1 MYVGVGKKSSFT
13 VLRTWVDT
21 RMDSIEAGRVIS
33 AVSNAE
39 VRTDDNDMMLVLDIF
54 TPFGRDC
61 NCRLSFRDKL
71 IF

>member
-1 MYVGVGKKSSFT
+1 M
-13 VLRTWVDT
+13 
-21 RMDSIEAGRVIS
+21 IS

-71 IF
+71 IMGTSLQIHQRGMCAK